1 MSDCALKTFETKC
14 LALIQPKCTC
24 VTLYFEP
31 PCTCMIA
38 EATSW
43 NFDST
48 SNQTMATY
56 LVITPLCGGWS
67 PFTVIKLMIQVI
79 SFDLKVGFEILT
91 ETC

>member
-1 MSDCALKTFETKC
+1 MHMYDSRSNLLEFRF
-14 LALIQPKCTC
+14 
-24 VTLYFEP
+24 YFK
-31 PCTCMIA
+31 
-38 EATSW
+38 
-43 NFDST
+43 
-48 SNQTMATY
+48 SNMATY